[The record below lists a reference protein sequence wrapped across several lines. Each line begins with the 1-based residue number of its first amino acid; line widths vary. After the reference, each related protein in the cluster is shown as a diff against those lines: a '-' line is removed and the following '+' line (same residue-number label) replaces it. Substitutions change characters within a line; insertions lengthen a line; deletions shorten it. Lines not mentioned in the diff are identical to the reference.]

1 MTDSLMVSGYRV
13 VQIRLLFELMLT
25 PNHPL
30 QGRKLAYVHEFTP
43 IGPLSMCPHSQ
54 MYRVSK
60 MVHGVGDQ
68 AQPLGMVVEVASI
81 SRAIH
86 LIPDYGSMIH
96 RSLNAANCLDVC
108 RNFWINCFL
117 DKETYQA
124 VY

>member
-1 MTDSLMVSGYRV
+1 MAQT
-13 VQIRLLFELMLT
+13 RLIYELKVA

-30 QGRKLAYVHEFTP
+30 QNRQLAYVHIFTP
-43 IGPLSMCPHSQ
+43 PGHLSMCPHSQ

-60 MVHGVGDQ
+60 VVRGVGDQ

-81 SRAIH
+81 ARAVQ
-86 LIPDYGSMIH
+86 LIPDYGCEIH
-96 RSLNAANCLDVC
+96 PSLNAANCLDLC
-108 RNFWINCFL
+108 QTFWINCFL